1 MLNLAFNFY
10 SPHSRAFLFG
20 VFVVEMGSCLLITQR
35 YCMDNLKKMLE
46 DFYPYAKERLGFE
59 NNAKI
64 VFVEDEGNAGDPLGK
79 TAFYEPS
86 GHTIS
91 VFITDRHPKD
101 IMRSV
106 SHELVHHAQNCRG
119 DLTSTSPNLGEEGYA
134 QKDKHLRELER
145 EAYEVGNMNFRDWED
160 SIKQNIAIYENED
173 KKMSNKDRR
182 NHRLNAHLMEKWGYK
197 PKKQLD
203 EKAESRAQQKFMAA
217 ALDCQKNDYQ
227 DCGGEEVKQAALDMS
242 KQDLEDYASTSTED
256 LPEKVAEQHDEL
268 EGVLD
273 FDLDPYADDDELAG
287 YYDEFPELRN
297 SDQADDLPDDLENEF
312 LAMLDAEEEEA
323 EEVEE
328 AVAEVSA
335 MATGGCAGASAAK
348 EDDDSEIEDAF
359 GDDESPLL
367 SMEEE
372 EERHPFDNLATQT
385 QQKFS
390 VNEARTN
397 RNRLLAEQV
406 MKAWF
411 KK

>member
-1 MLNLAFNFY
+1 
-10 SPHSRAFLFG
+10 
-20 VFVVEMGSCLLITQR
+20 
-35 YCMDNLKKMLE
+35 
-46 DFYPYAKERLGFE
+46 
-59 NNAKI
+59 
-64 VFVEDEGNAGDPLGK
+64 
-79 TAFYEPS
+79 
-86 GHTIS
+86 
-91 VFITDRHPKD
+91 
-101 IMRSV
+101 
-106 SHELVHHAQNCRG
+106 
-119 DLTSTSPNLGEEGYA
+119 
-134 QKDKHLRELER
+134 
-145 EAYEVGNMNFRDWED
+145 
-160 SIKQNIAIYENED
+160 
-173 KKMSNKDRR
+173 
-182 NHRLNAHLMEKWGYK
+182 
-197 PKKQLD
+197 
-203 EKAESRAQQKFMAA
+203 MAA

-323 EEVEE
+323 EEEEE

-372 EERHPFDNLATQT
+372 ERHPFDNLATQT